1 MVTPK
6 IGVASIFNVQLY
18 YRKIGAGRPKSFDC
32 GLCIIKFN
40 RKMDATPSFEVIMK
54 SEVPSNLQLTLE
66 LDVDGG
72 SMKTLYSV
80 SKVTLIFIYQTNIL
94 LE

>member
-1 MVTPK
+1 
-6 IGVASIFNVQLY
+6 
-18 YRKIGAGRPKSFDC
+18 
-32 GLCIIKFN
+32 
-40 RKMDATPSFEVIMK
+40 MDATPSFEVIMK

-80 SKVTLIFIYQTNIL
+80 SKVPLIFIYQTNIL